1 MPPTEEGLNSLLSEH
16 DEMVWKISQKNYT
29 QSRHK
34 VEFSTVR
41 DVIDSR
47 IEVLKEHVAKEKA
60 EEERRLAMEAEQ
72 KAEVD
77 KKRQI
82 RLAELARELDESGR
96 DKNLSDLFLKVQ
108 DVVSE
113 QLKCPQMK

>member
-1 MPPTEEGLNSLLSEH
+1 
-16 DEMVWKISQKNYT
+16 
-29 QSRHK
+29 
-34 VEFSTVR
+34 
-41 DVIDSR
+41 
-47 IEVLKEHVAKEKA
+47 
-60 EEERRLAMEAEQ
+60 MEAEQ

-96 DKNLSDLFLKVQ
+96 DNNLSDLFLKVQ

-113 QLKCPQMK
+113 QLKSPQMK